1 MGRAERGCGMRHEFF
16 DRKQS
21 EGNIK
26 AVGSHDWYSL
36 KNGEIRAVV
45 TEFDECYGATTDIRY
60 CYSVAFYGQSP
71 SPNYKG
77 WNGAFAW
84 CVDFEEMERFLKNVA
99 ALKVEYEVAK

>member
-1 MGRAERGCGMRHEFF
+1 MRHSFF

-21 EGNIK
+21 DGATR
-26 AVGSHDWYSL
+26 AVGQHDWYSL

-45 TEFDECYGATTDIRY
+45 TEFDECNGATTDIRY
-60 CYSVAFYGQSP
+60 RYSVAFYGQSP

-84 CVDFEEMERFLKNVA
+84 CVDFEEMERFLKDVA
-99 ALKVEYEVAK
+99 ALRVKYEVAK